1 MSNWW
6 VALQLN
12 KEENEDFLCH
22 QCFPGAECAL
32 GLWGSG
38 AGVCLCLSWEAPHTH
53 TLPAGMCIPKEG
65 QDVEMDGDGVGTG
78 VFLRAA
84 AGGRGCVVTG
94 SLSPLPAPTISSK
107 LCPLL

>member
-1 MSNWW
+1 MR
-6 VALQLN
+6 
-12 KEENEDFLCH
+12 
-22 QCFPGAECAL
+22 PGAL
-32 GLWGSG
+32 GVWCWRLPMSVMGG
-38 AGVCLCLSWEAPHTH
+38 APPPH
-53 TLPAGMCIPKEG
+53 TLPACMCIPKEG